1 MEPININEIFKTVQ
15 KELSNTPVL
24 DINSLLSSME
34 NMEYLENKTLEIIN
48 EEKHEA
54 IETLDLP
61 EELVE
66 NYSNKLE
73 RYRYVKK
80 ICDIYRGKYARW
92 IKKNVDN
99 DPEYYPKLSF
109 GGVVCDIKFNDSGTY
124 ILCHSCGKYYFSL
137 KFDNFAFF
145 QKLTDEE
152 WNILTIYTYCQ
163 DKNIEDN
170 KELRITHP

>member
-1 MEPININEIFKTVQ
+1 MGEKINVGEIFDSVR
-15 KELSNTPVL
+15 KELSAAPPL
-24 DINSLLSSME
+24 DIDALLSSTDKID
-34 NMEYLENKTLEIIN
+34 YLENKTIQDIN
-48 EEKHEA
+48 EEKREA
-54 IETLDLP
+54 IEALDLP
-61 EELVE
+61 DDLFE

-73 RYRYVKK
+73 RYRYVKR

-99 DPEYYPKLSF
+99 DPEYCPKLSF

-124 ILCHSCGKYYFSL
+124 VLCHSCGKYYFSL

-152 WNILTIYTYCQ
+152 WNILTIYTYCN
-163 DKNIEDN
+163 KN
-170 KELRITHP
+170 

>member
-1 MEPININEIFKTVQ
+1 MDEKINVGEIFESVR
-15 KELSNTPVL
+15 KELSGTTSL
-24 DINSLLSSME
+24 DMDALLASLSYE
-34 NMEYLENKTLEIIN
+34 DKIDYLENKTLQDIN
-48 EEKHEA
+48 EEKREA

-66 NYSNKLE
+66 NYTNKLE
-73 RYRYVKK
+73 RYRYVKR

-99 DPEYYPKLSF
+99 DPEYHPKLSF

-124 ILCHSCGKYYFSL
+124 VMCHSCGKYYFTL

-145 QKLTDEE
+145 QKLSDEE
-152 WNILTIYTYCQ
+152 WNILTIYTYCH
-163 DKNIEDN
+163 
-170 KELRITHP
+170 R

>member
-1 MEPININEIFKTVQ
+1 MNEKINVGEIFESVR
-15 KELSNTPVL
+15 KELSGTSSL
-24 DINSLLSSME
+24 DMDALLASLSNE
-34 NMEYLENKTLEIIN
+34 DKIDYLENKTLRDIN
-48 EEKHEA
+48 EEKREA

-73 RYRYVKK
+73 RYRYVKR

-99 DPEYYPKLSF
+99 DPEYHPKLSF

-124 ILCHSCGKYYFSL
+124 VMCHSCGKYYFTL

-145 QKLTDEE
+145 QKLSDEE
-152 WNILTIYTYCQ
+152 WNILTIYTYC
-163 DKNIEDN
+163 NAEN
-170 KELRITHP
+170 RI